1 MDGEYVGSV
10 DSDLNSLLE
19 SYSILRRVDKCDL
32 TGQSGVI
39 FFFFQQWEFNKPLD
53 WNFDFVPNMLCA
65 SVRMSYPF
73 CAFISLH
80 LI

>member
-1 MDGEYVGSV
+1 MDGEHVGSV

-39 FFFFQQWEFNKPLD
+39 FFFSA
-53 WNFDFVPNMLCA
+53 MG
-65 SVRMSYPF
+65 
-73 CAFISLH
+73 I
-80 LI
+80 